1 MIKKIETREDSE
13 RKKRRTKLVIG
24 IIIIVLMIFSTIGFA
39 MIGNNQEVIDNTVY
53 NGYKFTSTSSGW
65 QTTVQGQTITTSY
78 FPTEV
83 LNVTGSNV
91 YAFDFTGQIVYIAV
105 GSQEEI
111 YDVNE
116 LGNLNNIAE
125 RSQFACQP
133 KAENSS
139 FCQES
144 SLPIKSC
151 EDVNSSNTARVIII
165 NSNVTEP
172 ASYTYYNNCLTINA
186 KSADLKIAVDN
197 FIFKIFGIIK

>member
-1 MIKKIETREDSE
+1 MLKKIKTREYSE
-13 RKKRRTKLVIG
+13 RKKRRTNLVVG
-24 IIIIVLMIFSTIGFA
+24 IIIIALMILSTIGFA
-39 MIGNNQEVIDNTVY
+39 MIENDQEITENTVY
-53 NGYKFTSTSSGW
+53 NGYKFTATGNGW

-83 LNVTGSNV
+83 LNVSGSNV
-91 YAFDFTGQIVYIAV
+91 YAFDFTDKVVYIAV
-105 GSQEEI
+105 ESQGDV

-133 KAENSS
+133 DAENTS

-144 SLPIKSC
+144 SLPVKNC
-151 EDVNSSNTARVIII
+151 EDVNSSNTARVIVI

-172 ASYTYYNNCLTINA
+172 AFYTYYKNCLKINA
-186 KSADLKIAVDN
+186 KSADLKMAVDN
-197 FIFKIFGIIK
+197 FIFKVFGIIK

>member
-1 MIKKIETREDSE
+1 MSKKIETREDSE

-24 IIIIVLMIFSTIGFA
+24 IIIIVLMILSTIGFA
-39 MIGNNQEVIDNTVY
+39 MIENNQEVVDNTVY

-91 YAFDFTGQIVYIAV
+91 YAFDFTGKVVYIAV
-105 GSQEEI
+105 GSQEEV

-133 KAENSS
+133 EAENSS

-144 SLPIKSC
+144 GLPIKSC
-151 EDVNSSNTARVIII
+151 EDVNSSNTARVIVI

-186 KSADLKIAVDN
+186 QSADLKIAVDN